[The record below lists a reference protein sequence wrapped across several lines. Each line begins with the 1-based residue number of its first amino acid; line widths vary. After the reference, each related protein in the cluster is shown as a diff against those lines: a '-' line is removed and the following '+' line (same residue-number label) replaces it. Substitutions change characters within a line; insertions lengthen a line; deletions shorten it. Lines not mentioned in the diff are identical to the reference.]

1 MQTVF
6 EYCKNYPD
14 VFNFDDSE
22 MQTEELE
29 QFLYEFIIKYFN
41 QSTHAK
47 ELINIQNIRWLNDK
61 IRNKIYLIYNAYRKY
76 YSKSYTN
83 ETGNKIKFDI
93 FLLKMK

>member
-1 MQTVF
+1 MQTVI

-29 QFLYEFIIKYFN
+29 HALYEFIIKYFN

-47 ELINIQNIRWLNDK
+47 ELIDIQNIRWLNNK
-61 IRNKIYLIYNAYRKY
+61 IRNKIYLIYNAYRRY

-83 ETGNKIKFDI
+83 EKSNKIKFDI
-93 FLLKMK
+93 FLSKMK